1 MLGGLLQHPETL
13 PPGKSRNIGIM
24 ELMQQIDWLYED
36 YAKAKGMTYMSM
48 SVLEAIYEHQQ
59 GCTQK
64 LICQETHYPKQ
75 NVNLIV
81 KSFLLDGYV
90 VLQELPADRRNKQ
103 IALTEKGRAYAE
115 EMVGKLWQVDADA
128 TEALTASQREEL
140 LKLIAIYA
148 GRYEE
153 GVRRLMAESKP

>member
-1 MLGGLLQHPETL
+1 
-13 PPGKSRNIGIM
+13 M
-24 ELMQQIDWLYED
+24 ELMQQIGRLYED

-153 GVRRLMAESKP
+153 GVRRLIAESKP